1 MDSLPLGPLAPR
13 DLRSARCH
21 YLHYGKRVLLLGMR
35 GQGRQQDRM
44 LLAWKGK
51 SEVLG
56 LQSSGVIAVTSAP
69 SRGVGVRDSAGAE
82 RAVMGKPM
90 LYAQCKV

>member
-1 MDSLPLGPLAPR
+1 MDSLPLGPLAAC
-13 DLRSARCH
+13 DLRSAWCH
-21 YLHYGKRVLLLGMR
+21 YLHYGKWVLLLGMCR
-35 GQGRQQDRM
+35 QGKQQDPV

-56 LQSSGVIAVTSAP
+56 LQSSGVIAMTSAP

-82 RAVMGKPM
+82 RGVIGKPM
-90 LYAQCKV
+90 LYAQYKV